1 MIKNQQIN
9 FILNEKTVLVE
20 INPAQT
26 VLDFLRSEIKLT
38 GTKEGCREGDC
49 GACTVLIGSLIK
61 NKVVYKT
68 VNSCLMPVADLN
80 GKHLVTIEGLNKSGL
95 SLIQEEMVDEGGTQ
109 CGFCTPGFIMS
120 ITGYFLRNEKFNIKE
135 ALDVLDGNICRC
147 TGYAGIK
154 RAVSNVVE
162 KLNHTVKNKKG
173 IEYLISCNVIP
184 AYFLEI
190 QKKLKNINQQTVS
203 TRKEK
208 FKFKNVNIISGG
220 TDLYVQKWEELLEV
234 NADFIYERE
243 DLNRVYKEKD
253 SLFVGGNV
261 SINEFQNS
269 IFIKKYFPFLQN
281 HINLFGSLS
290 IRNRATIAGNIVN
303 ASPIADI
310 TNILIVLN
318 AKIILVDSNKEK
330 VIPIDQF
337 YLDYKK
343 TVMKKNEL
351 IKAVSINIPKR
362 YFLFNYEKV
371 SRRIH
376 LDIASVNSTIGIIYK
391 QDKIIEA
398 SISAGGVAP
407 IPLKLKSASEYL
419 LGRSVSIPVIK
430 QTAEIALQEISP
442 ITDARGTAEYKT
454 ILLRQLIY
462 AHFIKLFPKIIN
474 AKELI

>member
-1 MIKNQQIN
+1 MNQQIN
-9 FILNEKTVLVE
+9 FILNEKTVSVE

-26 VLDFLRSEIKLT
+26 VLDFLRNEIKLT

-61 NKVVYKT
+61 NKVIYKS
-68 VNSCLMPVADLN
+68 VNSCLMPIADLK

-95 SLIQEEMVDEGGTQ
+95 SLIQEQMVDEGGTQ
-109 CGFCTPGFIMS
+109 CGFCTPGFIIS
-120 ITGYFLRNEKFNIKE
+120 ITGYFLRNEKYNIKE

-162 KLNHTVKNKKG
+162 KLNHSVKNKKG
-173 IEYLISCNVIP
+173 IEYLIFCNVIP
-184 AYFLEI
+184 EYFLEI
-190 QKKLKNINQQTVS
+190 PNKLKNINQQTVS
-203 TRKEK
+203 TQKEK
-208 FKFKNVNIISGG
+208 SKFKNVNIISGG

-243 DLNRVYKEKD
+243 DLNKIYKEKD
-253 SLFVGGNV
+253 SLFLGGNV

-269 IFIKKYFPFLQN
+269 IFIKKYFPFIQN
-281 HINLFGSLS
+281 HINLFGSLP

-310 TNILIVLN
+310 ANILIALN
-318 AKIILVDSNKEK
+318 AKIILADRNKEK
-330 VIPIDQF
+330 AIPIDKF

-351 IKAVSINIPKR
+351 IRAVSINIPKR

-376 LDIASVNSTIGIIYK
+376 LDIASVNSSIGIIYK

-419 LGRSVSIPVIK
+419 LGRTVSIPVIK

-442 ITDARGTAEYKT
+442 ITDARGSAEYKS